1 MHGCEIWTIKK
12 TEHQISDA
20 FKLWYWRRLLRVP
33 GRSNE
38 SVLKE
43 INPEYSLGG
52 LMLKLKLQCFGHLLT
67 PKNWLIGKDLILGKI
82 EGKRRG
88 WQRMGWLESIT
99 KSMTWIWASSGS
111 WWWTGKPAVLQ
122 SMGSQRVG
130 PDWATELNLTEYL
143 CACVPA
149 LSEVSHS
156 FATPRAVARQT
167 SLSMEFSKEEY
178 WNGSSFWESQFLG
191 RLIRSPGVPKE
202 RRVWG
207 SQGAG
212 KDKSFFLYIT

>member
-99 KSMTWIWASSGS
+99 KSMTWIWANPGRQ
-111 WWWTGKPAVLQ
+111 WRVEEPGVLLAT
-122 SMGSQRVG
+122 GSQRVRHNL
-130 PDWATELNLTEYL
+130 ATERYHHHTLPAWSKVSTYMWWRNRNLVLWEEKRWERDGYL
-143 CACVPA
+143 
-149 LSEVSHS
+149 EVNW
-156 FATPRAVARQT
+156 TQ
-167 SLSMEFSKEEY
+167 
-178 WNGSSFWESQFLG
+178 
-191 RLIRSPGVPKE
+191 
-202 RRVWG
+202 
-207 SQGAG
+207 
-212 KDKSFFLYIT
+212 